1 VFEWDDENIAHI
13 AEHAVSTDEAE
24 EVFADARRRGVPA
37 YNALGERRW
46 AVVGSTSDGRL
57 LFVVYTR
64 RGGAI
69 RVVAARN
76 ASPPNRR
83 SYRRK

>member
-24 EVFADARRRGVPA
+24 EVFADPRRRGLPA
-37 YNALGERRW
+37 YNTPSERRW
-46 AVVGSTSDGRL
+46 AFVGSTSDGRL

-76 ASPPNRR
+76 ATPLNRR
-83 SYRRK
+83 SYRGK